1 MRRLVRQWLVWVGRW
16 GIGMI
21 AAVGAATIA
30 FAADPVPPALKL
42 PSATQEA
49 WRGSPFHG
57 AINGA
62 TGKPIPCICRYREQE
77 FRLGDKVCLQTP
89 SGAVLVRCDLMQN
102 NTSWVPTDESCT
114 ISWRPLL
121 PAPQSFAR
129 KS

>member
-21 AAVGAATIA
+21 AAVATTA
-30 FAADPVPPALKL
+30 YAYAADPVAPALKL
-42 PSATQEA
+42 PTATEEA
-49 WRGSPFHG
+49 WRTSPFHG
-57 AINGA
+57 VVNDAN
-62 TGKPIPCICRYREQE
+62 GKPIPCICRYREQE

-102 NTSWVPTDESCT
+102 NTSWVPTNESCT
-114 ISWRPLL
+114 ISLRPVM
-121 PAPQSFAR
+121 PPTQSVAR